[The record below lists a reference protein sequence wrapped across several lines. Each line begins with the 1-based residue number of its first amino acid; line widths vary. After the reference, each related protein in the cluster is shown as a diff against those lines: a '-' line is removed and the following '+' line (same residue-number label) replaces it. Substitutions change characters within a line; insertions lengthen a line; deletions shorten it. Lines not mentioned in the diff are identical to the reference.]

1 MNPSRE
7 TKFSGTHG
15 DRVIPVFIFPVQLTT
30 SMIDNLTR
38 LVHAVYRRL
47 LSQVLSALKILGR
60 GNFFDDLCE
69 WSYMSEPTIQASFH
83 QFCKYFAEEFYE
95 EHIFLPTGTMQTK
108 VMEDF
113 HKVEF
118 TGAVGSTDV
127 THIRWDC
134 CVYSLVR
141 SYTGK
146 EGFPTIAYQVTVDH
160 SGRALAVTRGFAGA
174 HNDKTIIRY
183 DDAVQ
188 QIRKNATYTERVFH
202 LRGKDGELIDCKGN
216 YLIVDNGYHK
226 VRSLRSLRHQGCCRF
241 AEILCFPFSVRTV
254 SVRFSFYALAL
265 FWIWLCICRL
275 SFGGGSSC
283 CGVSFLSPCA
293 LLITVPVYNQIP

>member
-1 MNPSRE
+1 
-7 TKFSGTHG
+7 
-15 DRVIPVFIFPVQLTT
+15 
-30 SMIDNLTR
+30 
-38 LVHAVYRRL
+38 
-47 LSQVLSALKILGR
+47 
-60 GNFFDDLCE
+60 
-69 WSYMSEPTIQASFH
+69 MSEPTIQASFH

-113 HKVEF
+113 HKVGF

-188 QIRKNATYTERVFH
+188 QIRKNATYTERVFQ
-202 LRGKDGELIDCKGN
+202 LRGKDGELIDCKG
-216 YLIVDNGYHK
+216 
-226 VRSLRSLRHQGCCRF
+226 
-241 AEILCFPFSVRTV
+241 
-254 SVRFSFYALAL
+254 
-265 FWIWLCICRL
+265 
-275 SFGGGSSC
+275 
-283 CGVSFLSPCA
+283 
-293 LLITVPVYNQIP
+293 